1 MVEFLYD
8 CVKAVAGEDINIC
21 AEITDADGNDIT
33 SGCSLVFLDKDF
45 VQIDEYEGTYSDD
58 AWIFTVPAETTKGL
72 HGRYWYRIKFG
83 DGSLCFAAP
92 IYVEV

>member
-8 CVKAVAGEDINIC
+8 CIKAIPGEDINIC
-21 AEITDADGNDIT
+21 AEITDAEGNDIE

-45 VQIDEYEGTYSDD
+45 VQIDECEGTYSD
-58 AWIFTVPAETTKGL
+58 AWIFTIPAEITAGL

-92 IYVEV
+92 IYLGV